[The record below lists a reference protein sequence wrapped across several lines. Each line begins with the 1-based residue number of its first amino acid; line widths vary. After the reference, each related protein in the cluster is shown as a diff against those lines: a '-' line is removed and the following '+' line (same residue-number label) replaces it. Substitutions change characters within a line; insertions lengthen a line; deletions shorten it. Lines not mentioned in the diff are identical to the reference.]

1 MKTSRHPD
9 QLEQDLT
16 FDRPSDNLT
25 SLYQPP
31 PRNRSHPAI
40 ASHLIAIA
48 IAIVLLLRRPASI
61 ASAQTIACLCVLIL
75 MQHTNKHQASTTT
88 HTRPLDRPTPA
99 LYTAAKPNP
108 SGSRSPGS
116 GCLRDDERRVS
127 CRTHYD
133 GIREAIVCGGVRRSD
148 ETYIPASARSYRYSR
163 TVGINPRADL
173 GRGGKRE
180 VRHRSALAFAV
191 AVFIVGDVDINKEA
205 THHPPSPAHPA
216 IKTRSPP
223 IRPLSDTRSPVAA
236 SQARRQI
243 GNTPFPFP
251 DDGLRPGTTR
261 GPGRSPAVACIEPAY
276 LFQRCR
282 RSSFCSV
289 LSATRC
295 RGTDAVLLYTTD
307 SGGYVRTCRWAEL
320 GVWPAGTG
328 TGRGGIGGGC
338 VSQERDNTV
347 YWTRQKVVLSLV
359 LSSRTSSPNGS
370 CSGEEKQ
377 GMHSTSQ

>member
-99 LYTAAKPNP
+99 LPWW
-108 SGSRSPGS
+108 
-116 GCLRDDERRVS
+116 
-127 CRTHYD
+127 
-133 GIREAIVCGGVRRSD
+133 
-148 ETYIPASARSYRYSR
+148 
-163 TVGINPRADL
+163 
-173 GRGGKRE
+173 GGKRE

-191 AVFIVGDVDINKEA
+191 AVLIVGDVDINKEA
-205 THHPPSPAHPA
+205 THQPPSPAHPA

-295 RGTDAVLLYTTD
+295 RGADAVLLYTTD
-307 SGGYVRTCRWAEL
+307 SGGYVHTCRWAEL